1 VSFKDASGESL
12 GSATLGPVTPA
23 QRKDATGLL
32 QRSHAGLVPVGAT
45 SAVVTVLLTRTDGE
59 YNDGSADNISLVLNK
74 AP

>member
-1 VSFKDASGESL
+1 
-12 GSATLGPVTPA
+12 
-23 QRKDATGLL
+23 
-32 QRSHAGLVPVGAT
+32 VGAT